1 MHKKLKKDVNITGI
15 TSSGMLMRLLAT
27 RPSGLT
33 TVEAAKREAVLEN
46 SQARVSV
53 MRDGF
58 LRLIGA
64 DQIVPGDIL
73 VLAASE
79 KTPVTIATVNKDVN
93 VIEAGEAVTEMVHGV
108 VLDATVG
115 AKAQTSKVRVGSTF
129 MMAVAALVSF
139 CAVLM
144 VNQFAFMGLAT
155 LVVGAILLTMIK
167 LVNLGQIK
175 VAIDLNDLPVSE
187 RCVQVSQQIKPVV
200 RVFQELLVHAGNAE
214 IPQPVLA

>member
-1 MHKKLKKDVNITGI
+1 MHKKLQKDININGI

-33 TVEAAKREAVLEN
+33 TVEAAKRESVLEN
-46 SQARVSV
+46 SQVQVSV

-58 LRLIGA
+58 LRLINA

-73 VLAASE
+73 VLATSE
-79 KTPVTIATVNKDVN
+79 KTPVTIATINKDVN
-93 VIEAGEAVTEMVHGV
+93 VVEAGEIVTEMVHGV
-108 VLDATVG
+108 VLDATIG
-115 AKAQTSKVRVGSTF
+115 AKTQTTKVKTGSPF

-139 CAVLM
+139 CAVLA

-155 LVVGAILLTMIK
+155 LVVGSMLLTMIK
-167 LVNLGQIK
+167 LVSFGQVT
-175 VAIDLNDLPVSE
+175 VAFNLNDLRVSE
-187 RCVQVSQQIKPVV
+187 RYTQVSQLIKPVV
-200 RVFQELLVHAGNAE
+200 RVSQELLVHAGNAE